1 MKFLVLFLCFLIG
14 AETLAP
20 GTRGFLTRVERT
32 VVQKLHTQGDV
43 GRISQALF
51 ASFMGDDG
59 EDDEADEELERLV
72 DNLPSKR
79 MRSGGKPKAKPKKI
93 PLKPEFSRILNVGSI
108 PEKRSVLCKLLAKPS
123 EREGLAL
130 RFDLPELTHFAAN
143 VTVRRQDPY
152 SILIAGTIDAQITA
166 SSTLLPPQDICGSFE
181 TLVLDSVSL
190 GGASSE
196 AISLSEATDYDEE
209 VASNGDIDIGE
220 ICSQYFSLELFS

>member
-1 MKFLVLFLCFLIG
+1 
-14 AETLAP
+14 
-20 GTRGFLTRVERT
+20 
-32 VVQKLHTQGDV
+32 
-43 GRISQALF
+43 
-51 ASFMGDDG
+51 MGDDG
-59 EDDEADEELERLV
+59 EDEADEELERLV

-152 SILIAGTIDAQITA
+152 SIKIAGTIDAQITA
-166 SSTLLPPQDICGSFE
+166 SSTLLPPQDIYGSFE
-181 TLVLDSVSL
+181 TLVLDSVSF
-190 GGASSE
+190 GGASSSE